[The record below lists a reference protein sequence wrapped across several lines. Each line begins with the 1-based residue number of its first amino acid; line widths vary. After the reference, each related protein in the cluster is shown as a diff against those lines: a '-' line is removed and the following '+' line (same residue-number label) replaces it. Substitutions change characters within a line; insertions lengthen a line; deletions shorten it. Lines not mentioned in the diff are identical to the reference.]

1 VFFANLMLF
10 CCFFATNFSDCSVL
24 KGAYGVGTQNAL
36 FTSLIIVVALKEL
49 HHAQENFYDFIIY
62 SAYGF
67 GVIGL

>member
-1 VFFANLMLF
+1 MRF

-36 FTSLIIVVALKEL
+36 LTSLIIVVALKEL
-49 HHAQENFYDFIIY
+49 HHAKKNFYYSIIN

-67 GVIGL
+67 CVIGL